1 MDIQVVNLLKY
12 NNSTDY
18 LLMGTEF
25 LFIVFTIYYFIQ
37 EWLEYRASGSAYFA
51 DLGRHTSNFS
61 IKIMRHS
68 PDFSPVFPS
77 WQSRSTDTSVDKCL
91 DQIMTQVTNILP
103 KDQLG

>member
-51 DLGRHTSNFS
+51 DLGRYTSNFS

-68 PDFSPVFPS
+68 PVSYLYLLHGN
-77 WQSRSTDTSVDKCL
+77 L
-91 DQIMTQVTNILP
+91 DQRIPQLTNA
-103 KDQLG
+103 